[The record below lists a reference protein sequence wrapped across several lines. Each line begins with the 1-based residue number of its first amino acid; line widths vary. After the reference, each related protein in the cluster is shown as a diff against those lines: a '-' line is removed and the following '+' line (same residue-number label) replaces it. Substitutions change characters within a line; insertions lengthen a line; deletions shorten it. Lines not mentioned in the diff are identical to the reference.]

1 MISGMTL
8 LADDAPK
15 LAEPVAS
22 GWQLVLAFLAGIAV
36 IVVLIT
42 VVKLH
47 PFLALIFGAL
57 TVGVVAGE
65 NLTTVLASFA
75 KGFGD
80 TAASVGILIALGAM
94 FAKLLADSGGADEI
108 VDTIVGHA
116 SPRMLPWAMA
126 LVGAIIGLPMFFEIG
141 LVLLMPVIYL
151 VSRRSQLSLI
161 TVGIPALAGLS
172 AMHGFVPP
180 HPGPLTAIGLLSA
193 DLGVTLALGVV
204 VAIPTIILAGP
215 LFGKLAGRWVVVDA
229 PDTFDADRFAEG
241 EERRR
246 PSFSITLFSVL
257 LPVVLMLGKA
267 LVDIFIK
274 DKSNLFRQVFDTL
287 GTPLVALLI
296 AVIVGMF
303 TLGRGAGMGRD
314 EITKCIESGLPPVAG
329 IILIVAAGGGF
340 KQVLVDSGIGTLL
353 ARWAEGANISVIVL
367 AWVIA
372 VLIRLATG
380 SATVA
385 TITASSL
392 IVPLVAGMPTGQ
404 VSLVVLAVG
413 AGSLFFS
420 HVNDAGFWLV
430 NQYFRLTVGQ
440 TIKTW
445 SIMETVLSVSGL
457 VVVLLLDL
465 VI

>member
-1 MISGMTL
+1 MITGITL

-15 LAEPVAS
+15 LTEPVAS
-22 GWQLVLAFLAGIAV
+22 GLQLVLAFAAGIAV

-47 PFLALIFGAL
+47 PFLSLLFGAL
-57 TVGVVAGE
+57 TVGIVADE
-65 NLTTVLASFA
+65 NIQTVLTSFA

-141 LVLLMPVIYL
+141 LVLLIPVIYL

-180 HPGPLTAIGLLSA
+180 HPGPLTAIGLLNA
-193 DLGVTLALGVV
+193 DLGITLALGVV
-204 VAIPTIILAGP
+204 VAIPTIIVAGP

-241 EERRR
+241 EDRRR

-267 LVDIFIK
+267 LVDIFID
-274 DKSNLFRQVFDTL
+274 DKKNLVRQVFDTL
-287 GTPLVALLI
+287 GTPLIALLL

-303 TLGRGAGMGRD
+303 TLGRGGGMGR
-314 EITKCIESGLPPVAG
+314 EEVTKCIESGLPPVAG

-353 ARWAEGANISVIVL
+353 ARWAEGASISVLVL

-392 IVPLVAGMPTGQ
+392 IVPLVADLPTGE